1 VVHILLLEPA
11 MGKFR
16 LVIVCICVEI
26 LIHVLVVLISI
37 WFMDIEM
44 LYDCK
49 NKCKKG

>member
-26 LIHVLVVLISI
+26 LTHVLVVLISI
-37 WFMDIEM
+37 GFMDIEM

-49 NKCKKG
+49 NECKKG